1 MPPKKAAA
9 AVAAP
14 AKSTKNDVSKKSTDK
29 SAPAKKSAATKAD
42 TTKKPAAT
50 KTATKTAPAKKPAA
64 SKTASAKEPA
74 ATKNATAKKSEAT
87 KGAAAKKADTTKKA
101 TAKKSDTTKG
111 AAAKKSATKTKSL
124 SPRDEPKQRANI
136 SRKRKASAEEE
147 EDEEPATKKTK
158 DDTASEKRKAT
169 EDADE
174 QPAKRA
180 KSASADTTA
189 SQKKTTKSTAP
200 KPAVPK
206 ALTLKIGPQ
215 INFAPTQPLDIF
227 VFGEGE
233 SGELGLGN
241 KKSDGKK
248 PVGVK
253 RPRLHHLLPAKDVG
267 VVQIACGGM
276 HTIALTKD
284 NKILTWGVNDQGALG
299 RDTAWDGGVRDADE
313 SEDESEGFENM
324 NPLETTPAE
333 VNTKN
338 IAPGIKFVK
347 VVASDSASFALT
359 EDGRVYGWG
368 TFRSSDGILGFTKDV
383 LVQKEPVL
391 LPESKKIV
399 EIAAGSN
406 HVMTLNHKGKVESW
420 GAPEQNQLGRRV
432 VQRDMKASALRP
444 GGVAFR
450 RGVKITKV
458 ACGSYHSFAIDDQGR
473 LYSWGL
479 NNFGELGIEHGAGE
493 DGAVVLEP
501 TLVDSLTGHRIA
513 QVSGGEH
520 HSIACTV
527 DGRLV
532 SWGRIDGCQTGLT
545 SDKFNENN
553 TVYDEHEKPRI
564 LKLPTVH
571 EGLPHIVSV
580 ACGTDNSFAVTEDGK
595 AYSWGFNDNYQTGQG
610 ETEDDIEVPT
620 LIDNTAVRDQKIV
633 FAGAGGQ
640 FSVLASIH
648 TDQ

>member
-1 MPPKKAAA
+1 MPPKKAVA
-9 AVAAP
+9 AVAAL
-14 AKSTKNDVSKKSTDK
+14 AKTIKNGVSKKNTDK
-29 SAPAKKSAATKAD
+29 SATAKKSTATKDNTA
-42 TTKKPAAT
+42 KKPAAT
-50 KTATKTAPAKKPAA
+50 KTAKT
-64 SKTASAKEPA
+64 
-74 ATKNATAKKSEAT
+74 
-87 KGAAAKKADTTKKA
+87 KADTADK
-101 TAKKSDTTKG
+101 
-111 AAAKKSATKTKSL
+111 
-124 SPRDEPKQRANI
+124 
-136 SRKRKASAEEE
+136 
-147 EDEEPATKKTK
+147 
-158 DDTASEKRKAT
+158 KRKAT
-169 EDADE
+169 EDAAE
-174 QPAKRA
+174 QPAKKA
-180 KSASADTTA
+180 KSATTDSSAE
-189 SQKKTTKSTAP
+189 QKKTTTTAAGR

-253 RPRLHHLLPAKDVG
+253 RPRLHHLLSAKDVG
-267 VVQIACGGM
+267 VTQLACGGM
-276 HTIALTKD
+276 HSVALTKD

-299 RDTAWDGGVRDADE
+299 RDTAWDGGVRDADADD
-313 SEDESEGFENM
+313 SDDESEEFENM
-324 NPLETTPAE
+324 NPLESTPAE

-368 TFRSSDGILGFTKDV
+368 TFRSSDGILGFTKDI
-383 LVQKEPVL
+383 LVQKEPYL

-399 EIAAGSN
+399 DIAAGSN
-406 HVMTLNHKGKVESW
+406 HVLTLDNKGKVESW

-444 GGVAFR
+444 GGVAFK
-450 RGVKITKV
+450 RGVKITKI
-458 ACGSYHSFAIDDQGR
+458 ACGSYHSFAVDSQGR

-479 NNFGELGIEHGAGE
+479 NNFGELGVENGVGE
-493 DGAVVLEP
+493 DSAVVLEP
-501 TLVDSLTGHRIA
+501 TLVETLVDYKIA

-520 HSIACTV
+520 HSIACTE
-527 DGRLV
+527 DGKLIA
-532 SWGRIDGCQTGLT
+532 WGRIDGCQTGLT
-545 SDKFNENN
+545 KDKFNENN
-553 TVYDEHEKPRI
+553 TVYDEHGKPRI

-571 EGLPHIVSV
+571 EGLPHIASV
-580 ACGTDNSFAVTEDGK
+580 ACGTDNSFAITEDGK
-595 AYSWGFNDNYQTGQG
+595 AYSWGFSANYQTGQG

-620 LIDNTAVRDQKIV
+620 LIDNTAVRGTKLV

-640 FSVLASIH
+640 FSVLASVH
-648 TDQ
+648 KDE